1 MKVTPPSTE
10 EILEKCEIPDEL
22 QPHSEFLEIWAE
34 WVAYKQEE
42 AENNG
47 RFKPWNSLNAASRML
62 SEIRNRYMD
71 GRDICHVI
79 SQSMLNQWIGIRF
92 DLVPD
97 RNKDVTLKNKSRDQL
112 SQLDIEYFNINNN
125 QKTLN

>member
-1 MKVTPPSTE
+1 MKVNPPSTE
-10 EILEKCEIPDEL
+10 EILEKIEIPDEL
-22 QPHSEFLEIWAE
+22 KKHSEFLEIWPE

-42 AENNG
+42 AESNG
-47 RFKPWNSLNAASRML
+47 RFKPWNSLNAVSRML

-71 GRDICHVI
+71 GRDIYHVI
-79 SQSMLNQWIGIRF
+79 NQSMLNQWIGIRF

-97 RNKDVTLKNKSRDQL
+97 RSQSIIPKYKSKDQL
-112 SQLDIEYFNINNN
+112 SELDIEFFNIENN

>member
-1 MKVTPPSTE
+1 MKIPTTD
-10 EILEKCEIPDEL
+10 EILEKVEIPDEL
-22 QPHSEFLEIWAE
+22 KDHTEFLEVWPIW
-34 WVAYKQEE
+34 VTYKQEE
-42 AENNG
+42 AESNG
-47 RFKPWNSLNAASRML
+47 RMKPWNSLNAASRML

-79 SQSMLNQWIGIRF
+79 NQSMLNQWIGIRF

>member
-22 QPHSEFLEIWAE
+22 KDHTEFLEVWPI

-47 RFKPWNSLNAASRML
+47 RMKPWNSLNAVSRML

-71 GRDICHVI
+71 GRDIFNVI
-79 SQSMLNQWIGIRF
+79 NQSMLNQWIGIRF

-97 RNKDVTLKNKSRDQL
+97 RNKNITLKNKSRDQR